1 MKLEQYLRE
10 HGKTASAFAAEIDVP
25 ASTITR
31 LLAKE
36 RSPRL
41 DLLVRIQRGTGG
53 AVTPNDFAD
62 EGIAEVAP

>member
-1 MKLEQYLRE
+1 MKLDQYLRE
-10 HGKTASAFAAEIDVP
+10 NGKTPSAFAAEIAVP

-41 DLLVRIQRGTGG
+41 DLLVRIKVGTGG

-62 EGIAEVAP
+62 DEPMAGAQ